1 MGKKKKRK
9 RQRTQDR
16 QFSVA
21 AEQVMV
27 VLEARSQYD
36 KELRLN
42 IEAARWEAASAIE
55 QEKRMELEAK
65 LLEMMAKAK
74 EGEEEE

>member
-1 MGKKKKRK
+1 MGKKKKR
-9 RQRTQDR
+9 RRTSPKG
-16 QFSVA
+16 QFSVSS
-21 AEQVMV
+21 EQVMV

-42 IEAARWEAASAIE
+42 IEAARWEAASTIE

-65 LLEMMAKAK
+65 LLEMTSAK
-74 EGEEEE
+74 EGQEEE